1 MLGGL
6 GVLNTPLELGLG
18 RMVVKHVC
26 GDVLRVKDFRIT
38 LVFETTAYPKLSFG
52 ISIIRKRHKITK

>member
-1 MLGGL
+1 M
-6 GVLNTPLELGLG
+6 GLG

-38 LVFETTAYPKLSFG
+38 LIFETTAYPRLSFG
-52 ISIIRKRHKITK
+52 NSIIRKRHKITK